1 MTEGRPTT
9 PAKPR
14 RRRRMMDVNTW
25 ILLALTL
32 GALIFAY
39 AQRPS
44 LAADGLLAGGRLLR
58 GVAPELILGFA
69 LAGLVDVLIPSAT
82 LVRWL
87 GVESS
92 WRGILIG
99 WLVGLIVPGGPYVF
113 FSIAA
118 ALFRQGAAPAALLT
132 LIAAKTLVSPIRMLT
147 YEAPVLGWPLTLA
160 RLIPGVLVPPL
171 VGGAGGLLYKL
182 FPQRRWAARLTSSLH
197 GQHDVVDQDLG
208 GLVVERLLVVE

>member
-1 MTEGRPTT
+1 
-9 PAKPR
+9 
-14 RRRRMMDVNTW
+14 MDVNTW
-25 ILLALTL
+25 IRLALTL
-32 GALIFAY
+32 GALVFAY

-92 WRGILIG
+92 WRGIAIG
-99 WLVGLIVPGGPYVF
+99 WLVGLIIPGGPYVF
-113 FSIAA
+113 FPVAA
-118 ALFRQGAAPAALLT
+118 ALFRSGAAPAALLT

-160 RLIPGVLVPPL
+160 RLVPGVLVPPL
-171 VGGAGGLLYKL
+171 VGWLGGILYKL
-182 FPQRRWAARLTSSLH
+182 FASKP
-197 GQHDVVDQDLG
+197 
-208 GLVVERLLVVE
+208 